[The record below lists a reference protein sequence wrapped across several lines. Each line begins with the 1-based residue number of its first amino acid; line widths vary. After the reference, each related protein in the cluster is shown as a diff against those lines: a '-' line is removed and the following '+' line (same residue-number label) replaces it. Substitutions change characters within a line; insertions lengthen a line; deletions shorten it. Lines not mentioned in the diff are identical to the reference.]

1 MFMSRKGRKRQIT
14 QRLSE
19 EKLEVY
25 VTPLTV
31 IKQTIQVCLAK

>member
-1 MFMSRKGRKRQIT
+1 MLRKGMIRQIT

-19 EKLEVY
+19 EKLEVH

-31 IKQTIQVCLAK
+31 IKQTTQVCLAK